1 MRSLVK
7 CSAAIVA
14 VLLLAST
21 ASAAPAIASGKV
33 KGVNAD
39 KKEFVMTDGQV
50 KDWTFKFAENAVMN
64 RGGKE
69 SQSALAKDDNVF
81 VHYDKGVI
89 TWTADYILVREGDSK
104 NWELAHGNLK
114 GYEGEKQLL
123 TVTDENGKDVT
134 IAARDAKAF
143 KNDKECKFDD
153 LKIGEHV
160 LMIVSKDGGKT
171 TLKTAMVTRK

>member
-1 MRSLVK
+1 MRSLLR
-7 CSAAIVA
+7 CSAAVVA
-14 VLLLAST
+14 VLLFASV

-39 KKEFVMTDGQV
+39 KKEFVMTDGAG
-50 KDWTFKFAENAVMN
+50 KDWTFKLADNVVMN

-69 SQSALAKDDNVF
+69 STSALAPGDNVF
-81 VHYDKGVI
+81 VHYDKGII
-89 TWTADYILVREGDSK
+89 TWSADYILIREGDSR

-114 GYEGEKQLL
+114 GYEADKQLL
-123 TVTDENGKDVT
+123 TVTDENGKDT
-134 IAARDAKAF
+134 TLMAREAKAF
-143 KNDKECKFDD
+143 TNNKECKFDD

-160 LMIVSKDGGKT
+160 LMIVAKDGGKT